1 MVDRAFAKVLR
12 ESRQAAGLTQEALAE
27 LSDLDRSYISEIE
40 RCLKVPSLTTVWRL
54 AQALN
59 LPLGE
64 LMTRVE
70 VELGGHR

>member
-40 RCLKVPSLTTVWRL
+40 RCLKVPSLTTLWRL
-54 AQALN
+54 ARALN
-59 LPLGE
+59 LPLHE
-64 LMTRVE
+64 MMARVE
-70 VELGGHR
+70 AELGEH